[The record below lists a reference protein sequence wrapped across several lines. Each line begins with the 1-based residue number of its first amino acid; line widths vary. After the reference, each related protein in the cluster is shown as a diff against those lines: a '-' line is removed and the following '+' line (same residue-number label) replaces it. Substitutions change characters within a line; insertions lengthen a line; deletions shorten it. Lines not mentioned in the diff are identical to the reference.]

1 MTKGL
6 NHISTKQ
13 QFVFKKCFGF
23 GPQKDCQQ
31 SSKSACEISRPW
43 VRVTLAD
50 LYIGFILSAIVIG
63 CFERRWIL
71 RIVWIAP
78 VFVLG
83 NVWTAI
89 WFAWRAPELFRRLA
103 AS

>member
-1 MTKGL
+1 MTRLFLLALSLVLTALIALAVG
-6 NHISTKQ
+6 TGD
-13 QFVFKKCFGF
+13 F
-23 GPQKDCQQ
+23 
-31 SSKSACEISRPW
+31 SAAGDWLFSHPW
-43 VRVTLAD
+43 GRVTLAD